1 MHTNNFLNKKGLR
14 KYLLKE
20 NWRRQTWGERGDG
33 GVGASGEH
41 RRRPGQARGGDGQDL
56 GDIRRQVGQESCNLR
71 HSLVLISGI
80 NTFGPQGV
88 GDPQRSWHCLF

>member
-1 MHTNNFLNKKGLR
+1 MVASKKFGTKCKE

-20 NWRRQTWGERGDG
+20 NWCRQTWGERGDG

-56 GDIRRQVGQESCNLR
+56 GDIRRQVGQESYNLR
-71 HSLVLISGI
+71 PSLVLISDI
-80 NTFGPQGV
+80 LTFGPQGV
-88 GDPQRSWHCLF
+88 GDPKRSWHCLF